1 MEPADWQ
8 GVNTGAVAVFR
19 KSGILSIAIG
29 RRFLLP
35 HAILD
40 PNSTPGGGAPASGQ
54 VGYGGI
60 GFNRRKFGNAPIL
73 NTTYR
78 QIP

>member
-1 MEPADWQ
+1 MEPAASQ
-8 GVNTGAVAVFR
+8 GVNTGAVVVFR

-40 PNSTPGGGAPASGQ
+40 PNSTPGGVPLPPGRSVTEVSVSTGANSGMT
-54 VGYGGI
+54 
-60 GFNRRKFGNAPIL
+60 PIL